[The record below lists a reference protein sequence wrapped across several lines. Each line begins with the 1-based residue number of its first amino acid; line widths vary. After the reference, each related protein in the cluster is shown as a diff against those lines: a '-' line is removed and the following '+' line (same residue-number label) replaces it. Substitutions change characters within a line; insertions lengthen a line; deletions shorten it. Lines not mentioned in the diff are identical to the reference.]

1 MPRQQHNQ
9 GFTLLEMTV
18 VLLILALLMGG
29 IMMPLRAQ
37 TEYHKQQRTIKELSE
52 IKEALIGFAIIHGR
66 LPCPSYIT
74 DPAHIDFGVEAT
86 SCSSAVSS
94 DGYLPWKTLGVNETD
109 VWGTRQNTASGS
121 MPGHW
126 RYRVDNN
133 FVHSIQL
140 NTAFSNNLSIRNNS
154 GTAITT
160 TIERPVAIIYST
172 GANLHADGEN
182 ADYEAS
188 GGVYQS
194 DVQSTQ
200 FDDVLVWITRP
211 ILMYRMV
218 SAGKLPS

>member
-1 MPRQQHNQ
+1 MFSQQHNQ
-9 GFTLLEMTV
+9 GFSLLEMTI
-18 VLLILALLMGG
+18 VLLILGLLMSG

-37 TEYHKQQRTIKELSE
+37 TEYHKQQKTIKELSE
-52 IKEALIGFAIIHGR
+52 IKDALIGFAIIHGR

-74 DPAHIDFGVEAT
+74 DPAHIDFGVEAV

-109 VWGTRQNTASGS
+109 AWGTRQGNASGS
-121 MPGHW
+121 MLGYW